1 MPSWCVQGKLTLHVY
16 VTGSGWK
23 ILSYR
28 MLPEAD
34 SPEMPAYVYQTTRLN
49 IPKDASIH
57 NNRHNS
63 LKCHTGC
70 TSHLYFY
77 FCIRT
82 WIKSNMYS
90 DGPPD
95 CTDECIVTTT
105 SNNDWI
111 GAVPYEVIPLLMVV
125 LSQFNLNK
133 QRFRTEGT
141 AIKGSLALFR

>member
-28 MLPEAD
+28 MLPEVD
-34 SPEMPAYVYQTTRLN
+34 TPETTAYFNQTTRRN
-49 IPKDASIH
+49 IPKDTIFH
-57 NNRHNS
+57 NNRHAS
-63 LKCHTGC
+63 LKCHRGYRL
-70 TSHLYFY
+70 HLYFS
-77 FCIRT
+77 FCVRT
-82 WIKSNMYS
+82 WIKSNIYS

-95 CTDECIVTTT
+95 CTDECTVTTT

-111 GAVPYEVIPLLMVV
+111 GAIPYEVIPLLMIV
-125 LSQFNLNK
+125 LSQFNWNK
-133 QRFRTEGT
+133 QRFRTEGN